1 MNNFDIIKERDD
13 MSVVHSYAR
22 FQIAEEQGK
31 NASCFDFEGKKY
43 IDFTSGIG
51 VNSLGFC
58 DEGWVKAIET
68 QLHKIQHISNLYYT
82 LPCVETAEMLISL
95 SGLKKVFFSNSGAES
110 NEGAIKAARKYSFD
124 KYGGGRNKII
134 TLINSFHGR
143 TITTLAATGQEVF
156 HNYFFPFTEGFVHAK
171 ANDIEDL
178 KSKLD
183 GSVCAIMV
191 ELIQGE
197 GGVLPLDKAYVD
209 EIAKI
214 CKENDILLIA
224 DEVQTGIGRTGSF
237 FAYQQYGVLP
247 DIVTSAKGL
256 AGGLPFG
263 AVIFGEKTEN
273 VLGPGDHGTTF
284 GGNPIAAA
292 AAAYVLSKMTPELF
306 EEVKKKGEY
315 LKERLLKMP
324 QITGVAGM
332 GLMLGAELDGLSS
345 TEVVKA
351 AFKHG
356 VMMLTAKHKLRFL
369 PPLTIT
375 YEEID
380 EGLKALEATFTE
392 MQEGI

>member
-13 MSVVHSYAR
+13 KSVVHTYAR
-22 FQIAEEQGK
+22 FEIAGEQGK
-31 NASCFDFEGKKY
+31 NASCYDFEGKKY

-58 DEGWVKAIET
+58 DDGWVKAIEA

-82 LPCVETAEMLISL
+82 LPCVEAAEMLIKL

-143 TITTLAATGQEVF
+143 TVTTLAATGQEVF

-183 GSVCAIMV
+183 ENVCAIMV

-197 GGVLPLDKAYVD
+197 GGVLPLEKAYVA

-214 CKENDILLIA
+214 CEEKDILLIV
-224 DEVQTGIGRTGSF
+224 DEVQTGVGRTGSF
-237 FAYQQYGVLP
+237 FAYQQFGVLP

-292 AAAYVLSKMTPELF
+292 GAAYVLSKMTPELF
-306 EEVKKKGEY
+306 EDVKKKGVY
-315 LKERLLKMP
+315 MTERLLRMP
-324 QITGVAGM
+324 QVTGIAGM
-332 GLMLGAELDGLSS
+332 GLMLGAELDGLNS

-356 VMMLTAKHKLRFL
+356 VMILTAKHKLRFL

-375 YEEID
+375 FDEID
-380 EGLKALEATFTE
+380 EGLKALEATFAE
-392 MQEGI
+392 MQEGK